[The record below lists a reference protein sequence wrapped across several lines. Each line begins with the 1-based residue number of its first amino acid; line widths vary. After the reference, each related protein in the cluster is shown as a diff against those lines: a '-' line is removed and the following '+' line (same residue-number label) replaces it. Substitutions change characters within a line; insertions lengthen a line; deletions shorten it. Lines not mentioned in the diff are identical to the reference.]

1 MITKSIDL
9 FNEYKESVPQNRE
22 SLRSLL
28 VAVTS
33 LQFHNDL
40 NPENKRFKFAH
51 KKSSAN
57 LSSEAVKFAL
67 LTRSLPNNTNVL
79 RVEVL
84 SQFPEISNT
93 VIYKFLN
100 DADNTQIA
108 EQTGLNNISDA
119 SQNSL
124 AVLERN
130 INSFQKKQA
139 LLVKNIA
146 LKAEN
151 QQAKAKLQQAKAEN
165 QQITEKL
172 KQAKA
177 ENQQAKAAL
186 DFTL

>member
-9 FNEYKESVPQNRE
+9 FNEYKDTVPQNRE
-22 SLRSLL
+22 ALRSLL

-57 LSSEAVKFAL
+57 LSSEVVKFAL
-67 LTRSLPNNTNVL
+67 LTGSLPNNTNVL
-79 RVEVL
+79 RVEVR

-124 AVLERN
+124 AVLKRN
-130 INSFQKKQA
+130 IKSFQKKQA
-139 LLVKNIA
+139 LLVENIA

-151 QQAKAKLQQAKAEN
+151 QQAKAEN
-165 QQITEKL
+165 QEITEKL
-172 KQAKA
+172 KQAK
-177 ENQQAKAAL
+177 EAL